1 MNIIALQVGSLATNC
16 YLAYDETTKDAVVI
30 DPGGDGDY
38 IIKEI
43 AAHQLTVKAVLL
55 THGHADH
62 IMALEKVRSYVNVP
76 VLMHQA
82 DATMLANANK
92 NLSFFVGEAITC
104 DAAEQFVTDAEQ
116 VVLGALAFTVHHTPG
131 HTPGGCCYQFG
142 LDVFC
147 GDTIF
152 SESIGRTDLPGG
164 SYQQLL
170 ESIHTKL
177 LRLPDET
184 SLYPGHGPKTTVGWE
199 RRMNPFLA

>member
-16 YLAYDETTKDAVVI
+16 YLVYDEETKDGVVI

-38 IIKEI
+38 ITKEI
-43 AAHQLTVKAVLL
+43 AAHKMNVKAVLL

-62 IMALEKVRSYVNVP
+62 IMALEKVRAQANVP
-76 VLMHQA
+76 VLMHKA
-82 DATMLANANK
+82 DAPMLANANK

-104 DAAEQFVTDAEQ
+104 DAAERFVADEEEIALGSLSFR
-116 VVLGALAFTVHHTPG
+116 VLHTPG

-170 ESIHTKL
+170 ESIQGKI
-177 LRLPDET
+177 LRLPDDA

>member
-82 DATMLANANK
+82 DAAMLANANK